1 MLLLMSGK
9 FQMKKLYTFGV
20 LLLCYFETVVEINEF
35 LPYVFV
41 ARYKIGILGQ
51 R

>member
-1 MLLLMSGK
+1 MLLLLSGQ
-9 FQMKKLYTFGV
+9 FLMKKLYTFGV
-20 LLLCYFETVVEINEF
+20 LLCYFEIVGEINEF

-41 ARYKIGILGQ
+41 TRYEIGLFGQ